1 MELRKEFAI
10 RLWNSVIL
18 LATTVAAIEI
28 PLRLVIF
35 FPPGAPL
42 AVADW
47 LISILF
53 ITDLILRLRGIDA
66 RGEGALIRVFDLL
79 AALPVQFLGPVH
91 PFHLVRLSKL
101 FRVGL
106 GMRRLRQRTIGNASG
121 LRLLFFV
128 YWLALSAHW
137 IACGWLALRGID
149 LSKGIGEN
157 YIRALYWCVETLTTV
172 GYGDITPMNVTET
185 IYAILVM
192 LVGIGI
198 YGFIIGNV
206 ASLLSNIDP
215 VRTKYLEE
223 MEGVNAFMRYRGIPP
238 AMQRRVR
245 DHYAYLWEQRMGY
258 DEAAFLQRL
267 PSSLAAEIS
276 LHLKREVI
284 DRVPLF
290 HDAGEAFVREVALR
304 LRPMVFLPGDVIVR
318 AGERGKEMYFISRG
332 KAEARGADGAILR
345 TMSDG
350 DFFGEIALVLGQVR
364 TASVHALTH
373 CDLYML
379 DRKTYER
386 IADHYPDMAA
396 QIRERAS
403 ERAANDGVMVSGP
416 PEPEHPL
423 PDEGRGDASNGW
435 STGGSGSDSRE
446 GG

>member
-1 MELRKEFAI
+1 MELRRELPTRI
-10 RLWNSVIL
+10 WNLLIL
-18 LATTVAAIEI
+18 LAATAAAIEI
-28 PLRLVIF
+28 PFRLVVAV
-35 FPPGAPL
+35 PANDPL
-42 AVADW
+42 AIGDW
-47 LISILF
+47 LITLIF
-53 ITDLILRLRGIDA
+53 IADLILRLRGVDA
-66 RGEGALIRVFDLL
+66 AGEGSVIRTFDLL
-79 AALPVQFLGPVH
+79 AALPIQILGPLN

-106 GMRRLRQRTIGNASG
+106 GMRRWRQRTIGNASG

-128 YWLALSAHW
+128 YWLGLSAHW
-137 IACGWLALRGID
+137 IACGWLALRGVD
-149 LSKGIGEN
+149 PAKGIGEN

-172 GYGDITPMNVTET
+172 GYGDITPANVPET

-223 MEGVNAFMRYRGIPP
+223 MEGVNAFMRYRGIP
-238 AMQRRVR
+238 ATMQRRVR
-245 DHYAYLWEQRMGY
+245 DHYAYLWEKRMGY
-258 DEAAFLQRL
+258 DEEAFLQRL
-267 PSSLAAEIS
+267 PASLAAEIS

-290 HDAGEAFVREVALR
+290 HGASDAFVREVALR

-332 KAEARGADGAILR
+332 EAEARGMDGTILR
-345 TMSDG
+345 RMSDG

-373 CDLYML
+373 CDLYVL

-386 IADHYPDMAA
+386 ITDHYPDVAD

-403 ERAANDGVMVSGP
+403 ERAANDGVMESGLLE
-416 PEPEHPL
+416 PEPPL
-423 PDEGRGDASNGW
+423 PDEGHGDASNEK
-435 STGGSGSDSRE
+435 STGDSE
-446 GG
+446 HDSMGGE